1 MRSLAL
7 SDGLRH
13 FAAAS
18 LFAAGMA
25 LAGSAAADEV
35 GGAGHDVV
43 APSDGTVVERLL
55 DIMLQQKSITKSQYD
70 ELLDQARREEAA
82 AAAQMAEAAKA
93 PETAPVSTGPPQW
106 EFGWNNGFK
115 LERTDGSAELKFGGR
130 IQADGAVISES
141 NGLSD
146 DLRAL
151 GGDGQGNGVEFR
163 RARLFFEG
171 TVYERLFFKAQY
183 DFAGGD
189 ADFKDVYV
197 GLKGLG
203 PVGKVQVGQFKE
215 PFFLD
220 EQTSSNYITFMER
233 GLNAA
238 FFPDRNMGVMA
249 TNTAAEKRFVWQLGV
264 FRDTDD
270 FGDAFSNFS
279 KTDWDT
285 ALRLSGLPLWDDDG
299 SRFIHL
305 GAGYVHRFR
314 GETERFRQRPEAHLA
329 DRFIDTGNMNASGV
343 DLFNG
348 ELAWVHGP
356 LSIQGEYTHAL
367 VNRDGD
373 QGEGG
378 DNVGFW
384 GAYGQ
389 VSYFLTGE
397 HRVYELGNGRFGRV
411 KPIASLNPA
420 KGDWGAWEIAARYS
434 YLDLN
439 DSNVR
444 GGKLWDVSAG
454 VNWYL
459 FPNARIMLNYIHAD
473 VSSRRTP
480 FLPLPPTSTIAGTGN
495 IVQTR
500 FQVDF

>member
-7 SDGLRH
+7 SDGLRR

-25 LAGSAAADEV
+25 LAGPAAADEV

-43 APSDGTVVERLL
+43 APSNGTVVERLL

-93 PETAPVSTGPPQW
+93 PETAPVSAPPPDW
-106 EFGWNNGFK
+106 KFGWSNGFK

-130 IQADGAVISES
+130 IQADGAVIAES
-141 NGLSD
+141 NGLNN

-151 GGDGQGNGVEFR
+151 GGEGQGNGVEFR

-189 ADFKDVYV
+189 ANFKDVYV

-203 PVGKVQVGQFKE
+203 PVGKVQIGQFKE

-233 GLNAA
+233 GLNSA
-238 FFPDRNMGVMA
+238 FFPDRNVGVMA
-249 TNTAAEKRFVWQLGV
+249 TNSAAEKRFVWQLGV

-270 FGDAFSNFS
+270 FGDAFSSFN

-285 ALRLSGLPLWDDDG
+285 ALRLSGLPLWSDDG
-299 SRFIHL
+299 SRFVHL

-314 GETERFRQRPEAHLA
+314 GDTERYRQRPEAHLA
-329 DRFIDTGNMNASGV
+329 DRFVDTGTLNARGA

-356 LSIQGEYTHAL
+356 LSFQGEYTHAL
-367 VNRDGD
+367 VNRN
-373 QGEGG
+373 EGG
-378 DNVGFW
+378 SNVDFW
-384 GAYGQ
+384 GAYAQ

-397 HRVYELGNGRFGRV
+397 HRVYEPGNGRFGRV
-411 KPIASLNPA
+411 KPNASLNPA

-434 YLDLN
+434 YLDLD

-444 GGKLWDVSAG
+444 GGKLWDASAG
-454 VNWYL
+454 INWYL
-459 FPNARIMLNYIHAD
+459 FPNARIMLNYVHAD
-473 VSSRRTP
+473 LSGRRTSA
-480 FLPLPPTSTIAGTGN
+480 PTFNIGGTGN